1 MEING
6 YRYKNL
12 CREELTMILK
22 IDLMQVLENTKP
34 LKSTWKQMIKK
45 EKKAKRNITGDSIM
59 S

>member
-1 MEING
+1 
-6 YRYKNL
+6 
-12 CREELTMILK
+12 
-22 IDLMQVLENTKP
+22 